1 MDTIKNTKV
10 SFNIVLITDNDK
22 EVVINS
28 LKQYFFRDEPL
39 CASSGLMEEKESV
52 IQLENFCV
60 DLLRNGE
67 FIDTNCKQYIF
78 NKYML
83 LPTIVYLQ
91 IRYYYM

>member
-1 MDTIKNTKV
+1 MDTIKSTKV
-10 SFNIVLITDNDK
+10 SFKIVPITDNDK

-52 IQLENFCV
+52 IELENFCV

-67 FIDTNCKQYIF
+67 FIDTNCKRYTL

-83 LPTIVYLQ
+83 LPIIVHLR
-91 IRYYYM
+91 IRYYCI